1 MMNHLYIKE
10 NLKMEIKMEQEKYI
24 IMDIFFLKE
33 NLKMENVMEKEKNM
47 INMVN

>member
-1 MMNHLYIKE
+1 
-10 NLKMEIKMEQEKYI
+10 MEIKMEQEKYI